1 VQTWDEVAKMTRAA
15 VEAVEAGHE
24 DFAVLT
30 LTNTDSYVQ
39 WTLEE
44 GALRLEVSSNEML
57 KAEVLPPAAL
67 NKLASYGVEVTDPDP
82 NYLSRPA
89 NVNEAV
95 ELVVRI
101 LQAVFEVQ
109 PSQVADIELG

>member
-15 VEAVEAGHE
+15 IEAVEAGRE

-30 LTNTDSYVQ
+30 LANTDSYVQ

-44 GALRLEVSSNEML
+44 GALHLEVSSNEVL
-57 KAEVLPPAAL
+57 GAEVLPPAAL
-67 NKLASYGVEVTDPDP
+67 DELASYGVEVTDPDP

-89 NVNEAV
+89 SVNEAI

-101 LQAVFEVQ
+101 LQEVFEVQ